1 MVRRRTRACAN
12 SKAPVELMSNGG
24 SAAAVLASAAQLLE
38 DQYFASPKRKDC
50 KVEESAAAAAGGV
63 DDTGDH
69 SSNASSGGSSPATVQ
84 AEDAVALRTKLKA
97 ISPSKAKGG
106 INGRTIG
113 VPLATR
119 SQTRTIEN
127 FFKASA
133 AAKQNK
139 ITNYMQGAVGG
150 DCDDWTNAA
159 ETQKIIQQPMLSAS
173 VTPPHMNKLQEHIEQ
188 QNRQIHGD
196 HNYQQPHQLPM
207 VISRRSLDHV
217 FVPQEFIFD
226 LSEDTNDS
234 QQTDISEEA
243 PLLHID
249 SVHTSAAVVI
259 TNGFDFTTH
268 RSSQRSDSHSS
279 SHSSSNTSGTENIFL
294 QEPVLTLNVDKSP
307 NQASSIKI
315 NKTLEVLPK
324 FSSPNKASSLL
335 TTQSLDM
342 QPKFPSP
349 TSLTAAVLHRRFNQV
364 VTMNTSP
371 CKTDPY
377 VSYERKHL
385 ELNCHDYAMMMMP
398 ENDNSSCD
406 SGVAFH
412 TTVTTTTTQSNDT
425 ATVEAAAHVA
435 SPAAAVAANR
445 RRKPATP
452 HRIVCPSPIKA
463 PERVISPASSPSPRK
478 MASALS
484 PRKSQ
489 RHVTTTAMAA
499 AGGGAAA
506 FMPVTNKTRRRLN
519 VSPQKEQQSA
529 LEDDQGNHLVNGL
542 AIEQDD
548 DAVVVLVDD
557 EVEVDDDHDI
567 ECENMTSNATD
578 MKFTHPSQIN
588 GVTKSILNSAK
599 HPTNQQNATNNKGR
613 PKGHH
618 KTKYTVQR
626 PHHAALKHQAPQPL
640 AATNGNRE
648 VLPVRRS
655 VRKTKTAVKEEMM
668 RNLEQAILE
677 ERCEG
682 LKIALFEGKGRG
694 IISERRFER
703 GEFVIEYVGDLISTT
718 EAAEREK
725 RYALDEN
732 AGCYMYYF
740 KHNNQQYC
748 IDATEDTGKLGRLV
762 NHSRN
767 GNLMTKI
774 VVVKQK
780 PHLVLIAKDDIEAGE
795 ELCYDYGDRSKESL
809 LHHPWL
815 AF

>member
-1 MVRRRTRACAN
+1 MFSVFFT
-12 SKAPVELMSNGG
+12 
-24 SAAAVLASAAQLLE
+24 
-38 DQYFASPKRKDC
+38 
-50 KVEESAAAAAGGV
+50 
-63 DDTGDH
+63 T
-69 SSNASSGGSSPATVQ
+69 
-84 AEDAVALRTKLKA
+84 
-97 ISPSKAKGG
+97 
-106 INGRTIG
+106 G

-127 FFKASA
+127 FFKAN

-139 ITNYMQGAVGG
+139 ITNYIHG
-150 DCDDWTNAA
+150 DDDSTAT
-159 ETQKIIQQPMLSAS
+159 ESQKPIQQPMLSAS
-173 VTPPHMNKLQEHIEQ
+173 VTSPQITLLQQEHIEQ

-196 HNYQQPHQLPM
+196 HNYQQQQQPPFIINRH
-207 VISRRSLDHV
+207 SLDHV
-217 FVPQEFIFD
+217 VVPQEFIFD

-234 QQTDISEEA
+234 EQTDISDETPLPIEA
-243 PLLHID
+243 VQ
-249 SVHTSAAVVI
+249 SSALM

-307 NQASSIKI
+307 NQASSIII
-315 NKTLEVLPK
+315 NKTLEVQPK
-324 FSSPNKASSLL
+324 FSSPSKASSIIEI
-335 TTQSLDM
+335 

-349 TSLTAAVLHRRFNQV
+349 TSLTASVLHGRFNQIV
-364 VTMNTSP
+364 SLNTSP
-371 CKTDPY
+371 SKMD
-377 VSYERKHL
+377 SYGYEKKPM
-385 ELNCHDYAMMMMP
+385 ELNCHDYALLMLP

-412 TTVTTTTTQSNDT
+412 TTVTTTQCNGSSAPT
-425 ATVEAAAHVA
+425 AFANMEGSSQAAVTA
-435 SPAAAVAANR
+435 SPAPAPTTNR

-463 PERVISPASSPSPRK
+463 PQRVTSPSSSPSPRK
-478 MASALS
+478 MTSASS
-484 PRKSQ
+484 PRKSP
-489 RHVTTTAMAA
+489 RYVSTAMAA
-499 AGGGAAA
+499 AGGGTAVIPA
-506 FMPVTNKTRRRLN
+506 PNKTRRRLN
-519 VSPQKEQQSA
+519 PSPTKEQPQQQSA
-529 LEDDQGNHLVNGL
+529 LEDLGHGLLNGV
-542 AIEQDD
+542 ANGHNNADP
-548 DAVVVLVDD
+548 VVVIVDD
-557 EVEVDDDHDI
+557 EANVEAEDDHDV
-567 ECENMTSNATD
+567 ECENMATNVTEMKLSNP
-578 MKFTHPSQIN
+578 PSSQMN

-599 HPTNQQNATNNKGR
+599 HPTNQQNSTNNKGKS
-613 PKGHH
+613 KGQH

-626 PHHAALKHQAPQPL
+626 PQHAALKHQAPQPL

-648 VLPVRRS
+648 INDFFPVRRS

-682 LKIALFEGKGRG
+682 LKVAHFEGKGRG
-694 IISERRFER
+694 IISERRFQR

-740 KHNNQQYC
+740 KHKNQQYC

>member
-12 SKAPVELMSNGG
+12 SKQPVELMANGG
-24 SAAAVLASAAQLLE
+24 SAASVLATAAQLLE
-38 DQYFASPKRKDC
+38 EQYFASPKRKDC
-50 KVEESAAAAAGGV
+50 KVEESAYEDG
-63 DDTGDH
+63 GDH
-69 SSNASSGGSSPATVQ
+69 NSSGSGSSGGSSPATVQ
-84 AEDAVALRTKLKA
+84 ADDTAALRTKLKA
-97 ISPSKAKGG
+97 SSPNKLKGG

-139 ITNYMQGAVGG
+139 ITNYMHGANGG
-150 DCDDWTNAA
+150 DGVDCGVT
-159 ETQKIIQQPMLSAS
+159 ESQKNIQQPMLSAS
-173 VTPPHMNKLQEHIEQ
+173 VTPPQMTNLQEQIDQ

-196 HNYQQPHQLPM
+196 HNYQQQQQQQQHQIPI
-207 VISRRSLDHV
+207 VINRRSLDHV
-217 FVPQEFIFD
+217 IVPQEFIFD

-234 QQTDISEEA
+234 QQTDASEEA
-243 PLLHID
+243 LQVESGQTSSALL
-249 SVHTSAAVVI
+249 

-279 SHSSSNTSGTENIFL
+279 SHSSSNTSGTDNIFL

-315 NKTLEVLPK
+315 NKTLEVLPT
-324 FSSPNKASSLL
+324 FSSPNQASALIRN
-335 TTQSLDM
+335 QSLDM
-342 QPKFPSP
+342 HPKFPSP
-349 TSLTAAVLHRRFNQV
+349 TSLTASVLHGRFNQIV
-364 VTMNTSP
+364 SLNSSP
-371 CKTDPY
+371 SKTDTY
-377 VSYERKHL
+377 IYEKKPL
-385 ELNCHDYAMMMMP
+385 ELNCHEYALMMLP

-412 TTVTTTTTQSNDT
+412 TTVTTTAPVESASNE
-425 ATVEAAAHVA
+425 VVA
-435 SPAAAVAANR
+435 SPAPVLANTR

-463 PERVISPASSPSPRK
+463 PPRVISPAGSPSPRK

-499 AGGGAAA
+499 AGGGVAVLPA
-506 FMPVTNKTRRRLN
+506 PNKTRRRLN
-519 VSPQKEQQSA
+519 ASPHKDQQSA
-529 LEDDQGNHLVNGL
+529 LDDQGSHLTNGL
-542 AIEQDD
+542 ANEHDD
-548 DAVVVLVDD
+548 EEDAVVVLND
-557 EVEVDDDHDI
+557 EGEVDDDHDV
-567 ECENMTSNATD
+567 ECENMATNAKDFKITNP
-578 MKFTHPSQIN
+578 PSQPN
-588 GVTKSILNSAK
+588 GVMKSILNSVK
-599 HPTNQQNATNNKGR
+599 HPTNQQNATNNKGKS
-613 PKGHH
+613 KGQPRS
-618 KTKYTVQR
+618 KYTVQR
-626 PHHAALKHQAPQPL
+626 SQHAALKHQAPQPL

-648 VLPVRRS
+648 INDFFPVRRS

-682 LKIALFEGKGRG
+682 LKIAHFEGKGRG
-694 IISERRFER
+694 IISERRFQR

-740 KHNNQQYC
+740 KHKNQQYC

>member
-1 MVRRRTRACAN
+1 MVRRRTRACAT
-12 SKAPVELMSNGG
+12 SKAPVELMANGG
-24 SAAAVLASAAQLLE
+24 SAAAVLANAAQLLE
-38 DQYFASPKRKDC
+38 DQYFASPKRKNC
-50 KVEESAAAAAGGV
+50 KAEESACDEGGR
-63 DDTGDH
+63 
-69 SSNASSGGSSPATVQ
+69 SSASSSPTTIQTENAI
-84 AEDAVALRTKLKA
+84 AHNRTKHKST
-97 ISPSKAKGG
+97 SPNKGKGG

-127 FFKASA
+127 FFKAN

-139 ITNYMQGAVGG
+139 ITSYMNGH
-150 DCDDWTNAA
+150 DDSKNAD
-159 ETQKIIQQPMLSAS
+159 TPKTIQQPSLSAS
-173 VTPPHMNKLQEHIEQ
+173 VTPPQMTQQQQQHIEQ
-188 QNRQIHGD
+188 QKRQINGD
-196 HNYQQPHQLPM
+196 HNYQQQQHQHQQLPP
-207 VISRRSLDHV
+207 VISRRSLDHIV
-217 FVPQEFIFD
+217 VPQEFIFD

-234 QQTDISEEA
+234 EHTDMSDEAAAMFHTDNDAGQTTT
-243 PLLHID
+243 PM
-249 SVHTSAAVVI
+249 
-259 TNGFDFTTH
+259 TNGLDFTTH

-279 SHSSSNTSGTENIFL
+279 SHSSSNTSGTDNIFL

-307 NQASSIKI
+307 NQASSIVI
-315 NKTLEVLPK
+315 NKTLEVQPK
-324 FSSPNKASSLL
+324 FSSPNQANKSLEV
-335 TTQSLDM
+335 QA
-342 QPKFPSP
+342 KFPSP
-349 TSLTAAVLHRRFNQV
+349 TSLSASVLHGRFNQIV
-364 VTMNTSP
+364 SLNTSP
-371 CKTDPY
+371 TKD
-377 VSYERKHL
+377 VAGSYEKKSM
-385 ELNCHDYAMMMMP
+385 ELSCHDYALLMMP

-412 TTVTTTTTQSNDT
+412 TTVTTTPQCNGTTSTTEGPVDGSMQ
-425 ATVEAAAHVA
+425 TVVSAIA
-435 SPAAAVAANR
+435 SPAPAAAATNR

-452 HRIVCPSPIKA
+452 HRIVCCPSPIKSQ
-463 PERVISPASSPSPRK
+463 PRVNSPAGSPSPRK

-499 AGGGAAA
+499 AGGGAAV
-506 FMPVTNKTRRRLN
+506 VTAPNKTRRRLN
-519 VSPQKEQQSA
+519 PSPPKEQQSA
-529 LEDDQGNHLVNGL
+529 LDAESNR
-542 AIEQDD
+542 QDD
-548 DAVVVLVDD
+548 EPVVVI
-557 EVEVDDDHDI
+557 VDDDHDVGVEDDHDV
-567 ECENMTSNATD
+567 ECENMAANTVD
-578 MKFTHPSQIN
+578 MKLNNPPPPSLMN
-588 GVTKSILNSAK
+588 GNVGATAKSILNSAK

-613 PKGHH
+613 ATKAQH

-626 PHHAALKHQAPQPL
+626 PQHTALKYQAPQPL

-648 VLPVRRS
+648 INDCFPVRRS

-682 LKIALFEGKGRG
+682 LKIAYFEGKGRG
-694 IISERRFER
+694 IISERRFQR
-703 GEFVIEYVGDLISTT
+703 GEFVIEYVGDLISTA

-740 KHNNQQYC
+740 KHKNQQYC

-767 GNLMTKI
+767 GNLVTKI

>member
-12 SKAPVELMSNGG
+12 SKAPVELMTNGG
-24 SAAAVLASAAQLLE
+24 SAAAALANAAQLLE
-38 DQYFASPKRKDC
+38 EQYFASPKRKDC
-50 KVEESAAAAAGGV
+50 KVEESACDEGGR
-63 DDTGDH
+63 
-69 SSNASSGGSSPATVQ
+69 SSASSSPTNIQ
-84 AEDAVALRTKLKA
+84 TEDANAHRTKHKS
-97 ISPSKAKGG
+97 ISPNKVKGG

-127 FFKASA
+127 FFKAN

-139 ITNYMQGAVGG
+139 ITNYMNGH
-150 DCDDWTNAA
+150 DDSINSTD
-159 ETQKIIQQPMLSAS
+159 TPKTIQQPTLSAS
-173 VTPPHMNKLQEHIEQ
+173 VTPPQMTQQQQQHIEQ
-188 QNRQIHGD
+188 QKRQINGD
-196 HNYQQPHQLPM
+196 HNYQQQQHLPP
-207 VISRRSLDHV
+207 VISRRSLDHIV
-217 FVPQEFIFD
+217 VPQEFIFD

-234 QQTDISEEA
+234 EHTDISDEA
-243 PLLHID
+243 AMLHSGND
-249 SVHTSAAVVI
+249 DDCAGHM
-259 TNGFDFTTH
+259 TNGLDFTTH

-279 SHSSSNTSGTENIFL
+279 SHSSSNTSGTDNIFL

-307 NQASSIKI
+307 NQASSIVI
-315 NKTLEVLPK
+315 NKTLEVQPK
-324 FSSPNKASSLL
+324 FSSPNQVNKSLEV
-335 TTQSLDM
+335 QA
-342 QPKFPSP
+342 KFPSP
-349 TSLTAAVLHRRFNQV
+349 TTLSASVLHGRFNQIV
-364 VTMNTSP
+364 SLNASP
-371 CKTDPY
+371 TKDPPG
-377 VSYERKHL
+377 SYEKKSM
-385 ELNCHDYAMMMMP
+385 ELSCHDYALLMMP

-412 TTVTTTTTQSNDT
+412 TTVTTTPQCNGTSNTEGPVDGPINQSV
-425 ATVEAAAHVA
+425 ASAIA
-435 SPAAAVAANR
+435 SPAVAATNR

-452 HRIVCPSPIKA
+452 HRIVCCPSPIKSQ
-463 PERVISPASSPSPRK
+463 PRVNSPAGSPSPRK

-499 AGGGAAA
+499 AGGGAAV
-506 FMPVTNKTRRRLN
+506 VTAPNKTRRRLN
-519 VSPQKEQQSA
+519 QSPPKEQKSA
-529 LEDDQGNHLVNGL
+529 LDAETNR
-542 AIEQDD
+542 QDD
-548 DAVVVLVDD
+548 EPVVVI
-557 EVEVDDDHDI
+557 VDDDVEVEDDHDV
-567 ECENMTSNATD
+567 ECENMATNTVD
-578 MKFTHPSQIN
+578 MKLSTPPPPSLMN
-588 GVTKSILNSAK
+588 GGSASKSILNSAK
-599 HPTNQQNATNNKGR
+599 HPTNQQNATNNKG
-613 PKGHH
+613 KSTKAHH

-626 PHHAALKHQAPQPL
+626 PQHTALKHQAPQPL

-648 VLPVRRS
+648 ITDCFPVRRS

-682 LKIALFEGKGRG
+682 LKIAYFEGKGRG
-694 IISERRFER
+694 IISERRFQR
-703 GEFVIEYVGDLISTT
+703 GEFVIEYVGDLISTA

-740 KHNNQQYC
+740 KHKNQQYC

-767 GNLMTKI
+767 GNLVTKI

>member
-12 SKAPVELMSNGG
+12 SKAPVELMTNGG
-24 SAAAVLASAAQLLE
+24 SAAAALANAAQLLE
-38 DQYFASPKRKDC
+38 EQYFASPKRKDC
-50 KVEESAAAAAGGV
+50 KVEESACDEGGR
-63 DDTGDH
+63 
-69 SSNASSGGSSPATVQ
+69 SSASSSPTNIQ
-84 AEDAVALRTKLKA
+84 TEDANAHRTKHKS
-97 ISPSKAKGG
+97 ISPNKVKGG

-127 FFKASA
+127 FFKAN

-139 ITNYMQGAVGG
+139 ITNYMNGH
-150 DCDDWTNAA
+150 DDSINSTD
-159 ETQKIIQQPMLSAS
+159 TPKTIQQPTLSAS
-173 VTPPHMNKLQEHIEQ
+173 VTPPQMTQQQQQHIEQ
-188 QNRQIHGD
+188 QKRQINGD
-196 HNYQQPHQLPM
+196 HNYQQQQHLPP
-207 VISRRSLDHV
+207 VISRRSLDHIV
-217 FVPQEFIFD
+217 VPQEFIFD

-234 QQTDISEEA
+234 EHTDISDEA
-243 PLLHID
+243 AMLHSGND
-249 SVHTSAAVVI
+249 DDCAGHM
-259 TNGFDFTTH
+259 TNGLDFTTH

-279 SHSSSNTSGTENIFL
+279 SHSSSNTSGTDNIFL

-307 NQASSIKI
+307 NQASSIVI
-315 NKTLEVLPK
+315 NKTLEVQPK
-324 FSSPNKASSLL
+324 FSSPNQVNKSLEV
-335 TTQSLDM
+335 QA
-342 QPKFPSP
+342 KFPSP
-349 TSLTAAVLHRRFNQV
+349 TTLSASVLHGRFNQIV
-364 VTMNTSP
+364 SLNASP
-371 CKTDPY
+371 AKDPPG
-377 VSYERKHL
+377 SYEKKSM
-385 ELNCHDYAMMMMP
+385 ELSCHDYALLMMP

-412 TTVTTTTTQSNDT
+412 TTVTTTPQCNGTSNTEGPVDGPINQSV
-425 ATVEAAAHVA
+425 ASAIA
-435 SPAAAVAANR
+435 SPAVAATNR

-452 HRIVCPSPIKA
+452 HRIVCCPSPIKSQ
-463 PERVISPASSPSPRK
+463 PRVNSPAGSPSPRK

-499 AGGGAAA
+499 AGGGAAV
-506 FMPVTNKTRRRLN
+506 VTAPNKTRRRLN
-519 VSPQKEQQSA
+519 QSPPKEQKSA
-529 LEDDQGNHLVNGL
+529 LDAETNR
-542 AIEQDD
+542 QDD
-548 DAVVVLVDD
+548 EPVVVI
-557 EVEVDDDHDI
+557 VDDDVEVEDDHDV
-567 ECENMTSNATD
+567 ECENMATNTVD
-578 MKFTHPSQIN
+578 MKLNNLPPPSLVN
-588 GVTKSILNSAK
+588 GGSASKSILNSAK
-599 HPTNQQNATNNKGR
+599 HPTNQQNATNNKG
-613 PKGHH
+613 KSTKAHH

-626 PHHAALKHQAPQPL
+626 PQHTALKHQAPQPL

-648 VLPVRRS
+648 ITDCFPVRRS

-682 LKIALFEGKGRG
+682 LKIAYFEGKGRG
-694 IISERRFER
+694 IISERRFQR
-703 GEFVIEYVGDLISTT
+703 GEFVIEYVGDLISTA

-740 KHNNQQYC
+740 KHKNQQYC

-767 GNLMTKI
+767 GNLVTKI

>member
-1 MVRRRTRACAN
+1 MFSVFFT
-12 SKAPVELMSNGG
+12 
-24 SAAAVLASAAQLLE
+24 
-38 DQYFASPKRKDC
+38 
-50 KVEESAAAAAGGV
+50 
-63 DDTGDH
+63 T
-69 SSNASSGGSSPATVQ
+69 
-84 AEDAVALRTKLKA
+84 
-97 ISPSKAKGG
+97 
-106 INGRTIG
+106 G

-127 FFKASA
+127 FFKAN

-139 ITNYMQGAVGG
+139 ITNYIHG
-150 DCDDWTNAA
+150 DDDDSTAT
-159 ETQKIIQQPMLSAS
+159 ESQKPIQQPMLSAS
-173 VTPPHMNKLQEHIEQ
+173 VTSPQITLLQQQEHIEQ

-196 HNYQQPHQLPM
+196 HNYQQQQQQPPFIINRH
-207 VISRRSLDHV
+207 SLDHFV
-217 FVPQEFIFD
+217 VPQEFIFD

-234 QQTDISEEA
+234 EQTDISDETPVPIE
-243 PLLHID
+243 
-249 SVHTSAAVVI
+249 SVQSAALM

-279 SHSSSNTSGTENIFL
+279 SYSSSNTSGTENIFL

-307 NQASSIKI
+307 NQASSIII
-315 NKTLEVLPK
+315 NKTLEVQPK
-324 FSSPNKASSLL
+324 FSSPSKASSIIEI
-335 TTQSLDM
+335 

-349 TSLTAAVLHRRFNQV
+349 TSLTASVLHGRFNQIV
-364 VTMNTSP
+364 SLNNSHSP
-371 CKTDPY
+371 SKMD
-377 VSYERKHL
+377 SYGYEKKPM
-385 ELNCHDYAMMMMP
+385 ELNCHDYALLMLP

-412 TTVTTTTTQSNDT
+412 TTVTTTQCNGSSAPT
-425 ATVEAAAHVA
+425 AFANMEGPAQAAVTA
-435 SPAAAVAANR
+435 SPAPAPTTNR

-463 PERVISPASSPSPRK
+463 PQRVVSPSSSSPSPRK
-478 MASALS
+478 MTSALS
-484 PRKSQ
+484 PRKSP
-489 RHVTTTAMAA
+489 RYVSTAMAA
-499 AGGGAAA
+499 AGGGAAVIPA
-506 FMPVTNKTRRRLN
+506 PNKTRRRLN
-519 VSPQKEQQSA
+519 PSPTKEQPQQQQSA
-529 LEDDQGNHLVNGL
+529 LEDQGNSLLNGGV
-542 AIEQDD
+542 ANGHNNVDP
-548 DAVVVLVDD
+548 VVVIVDD
-557 EVEVDDDHDI
+557 EADVEAEDDHDV
-567 ECENMTSNATD
+567 ECENMATNVTEMKLSNPP
-578 MKFTHPSQIN
+578 PSQMN

-599 HPTNQQNATNNKGR
+599 HPTNQQNSTNNKGKS
-613 PKGHH
+613 KGHH

-626 PHHAALKHQAPQPL
+626 PQHTALKHQAPQPL

-648 VLPVRRS
+648 INDFFPVRRS

-682 LKIALFEGKGRG
+682 LKVAHFEGKGRG
-694 IISERRFER
+694 IISERRFQR

-740 KHNNQQYC
+740 KHKNQQYC